1 MHLNNPFKLIP
12 LQQEKLSQIKAW
24 LSDPACEVFC
34 QLLENRALVAQMD
47 CGGNVCEDTH
57 ANFAVGA
64 SENSPQKLAANATAV
79 TAIESRITAEIL
91 RTIFKDGDESLFDIA
106 L

>member
-1 MHLNNPFKLIP
+1 
-12 LQQEKLSQIKAW
+12 
-24 LSDPACEVFC
+24 
-34 QLLENRALVAQMD
+34 MD